1 MFKGIN
7 VVSIA
12 VPDLD
17 EARRFYRDVLALGD
31 PIYDLPD
38 AGWIEFATG
47 RASAGNVAV
56 TKAED
61 GWRPSAPTIATT
73 LVLDVDDCFAACAE
87 LRRRGVRCDDPQ
99 TFPGYVTF
107 CSFYDPFGNRL
118 QMCSP
123 APATQQTQKQTQTPE

>member
-7 VVSIA
+7 VVSIV

-17 EARRFYRDVLALGD
+17 EARHFYRDVLGLGE
-31 PIYDLPD
+31 PIHDLPD
-38 AGWIEFATG
+38 AGWIEFRCG
-47 RASAGNVAV
+47 SSAGNLAV
-56 TKAED
+56 TTAEEALV
-61 GWRPSAPTIATT
+61 PSTTTTI
-73 LVLDVDDCFAACAE
+73 VLNVDDCEVSSVE

-99 TFPGYVTF
+99 VFPGYVTF

-123 APATQQTQKQTQTPE
+123 APDS